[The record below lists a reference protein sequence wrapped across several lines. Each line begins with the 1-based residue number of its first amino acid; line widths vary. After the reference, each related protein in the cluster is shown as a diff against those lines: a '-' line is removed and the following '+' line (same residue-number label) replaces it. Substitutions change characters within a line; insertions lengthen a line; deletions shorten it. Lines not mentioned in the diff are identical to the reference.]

1 MSHVSRSVYQKVV
14 EENKQLIADIK
25 VLVGEHCVE
34 RAILRAKWT
43 DKFKD
48 QKAFGDLLK
57 EIATKTG
64 INNPDMDSDNGNAND
79 L

>member
-1 MSHVSRSVYQKVV
+1 MSNVSRSTYQKVV
-14 EENKQLIADIK
+14 EENKKLLADIK
-25 VLVGEHCVE
+25 VLVGEHSVE

-48 QKAFGDLLK
+48 QEAFGNLLK
-57 EIATKTG
+57 EVATKTG
-64 INNPDMDSDNGNAND
+64 IMNSDSDNGNAND